1 MKLQDKKTVRAP
13 ISDGEIIELYW
24 QRDERAIEET
34 DLKYR
39 NFLYTVAYNIVRD
52 TLDCEECLN
61 DTYIGAWNSMPP
73 SRPDVLKAFLTVIMR
88 RTAVSRYRQ
97 NNKKSAVSSE
107 MTVSLDELDGLTLTE
122 SSAEGCDT
130 EQLGSIISDFLLK
143 LDARKRYIFMNRY
156 YLAEPI
162 DKIASE
168 IGVSRSTVNKELAA
182 IRESLRKR
190 IESEGYTV

>member
-88 RTAVSRYRQ
+88 RTVSPYVRQ
-97 NNKKSAVSSE
+97 RTVRWQRLKK
-107 MTVSLDELDGLTLTE
+107 
-122 SSAEGCDT
+122 C
-130 EQLGSIISDFLLK
+130 F
-143 LDARKRYIFMNRY
+143 
-156 YLAEPI
+156 
-162 DKIASE
+162 
-168 IGVSRSTVNKELAA
+168 
-182 IRESLRKR
+182 RE
-190 IESEGYTV
+190 